1 MIGQCQL
8 YVKVAFSEGRPINRD
23 IHIKPPKEASIEG
36 KIWRSYKITYGLA
49 DAAGNCFLFVKEY
62 LLKLSCTQSH
72 FDKAVFRW
80 YYQKKLEG
88 ILLLH
93 ADDFFLTGSKL
104 LFNEHVVK
112 ELIKKFK
119 ISKRKPG
126 DFRYVGLKIKK
137 EETDISVNKDLYAEE
152 IEEVRF
158 DVKGRSNM
166 DKLDQDETRLLL
178 GIAGQ
183 INWISSQTRPDV
195 SFDSLELSVER
206 NKASIGTL
214 KRGNKVVGKMKMGN
228 LKFSSQK

>member
-8 YVKVAFSEGRPINRD
+8 YVKAAFSEGRSINRD
-23 IHIKPPKEASIEG
+23 IHIKPPKEASIQG
-36 KIWRSYKITYGLA
+36 KIWRLYKITY

-88 ILLLH
+88 IVLLH
-93 ADDFFLTGSKL
+93 ADDFFLTGSK

-119 ISKRKPG
+119 ISKRKSG

-152 IEEVRF
+152 MR
-158 DVKGRSNM
+158 K
-166 DKLDQDETRLLL
+166 
-178 GIAGQ
+178 
-183 INWISSQTRPDV
+183 
-195 SFDSLELSVER
+195 
-206 NKASIGTL
+206 
-214 KRGNKVVGKMKMGN
+214 
-228 LKFSSQK
+228 